1 LKKDAAKQILI
12 IDDDVVVNE
21 FLYEFL
27 ENEGYFV
34 TSAFNGTEGARMAKK
49 LLPDLIVLD
58 LNLPAG
64 SGESVYDVLKSDE
77 ETRGIPVVVA
87 TGTSPERVK
96 SLLSKKDIIPSKVF
110 LKPLDIADFL
120 SAVNSILEND

>member
-1 LKKDAAKQILI
+1 MTKKILVA
-12 IDDDVVVNE
+12 DDDILVNA
-21 FLYEFL
+21 FLKEL
-27 ENEGYFV
+27 LKDEGYDVF
-34 TSAFNGTEGARMAKK
+34 SAFDGFGAVQLARTVE
-49 LLPDLIVLD
+49 PDLIVLD